1 MTSATPLA
9 PMPRFPAFY
18 EALNGREPF
27 PWQARLAEQV
37 AESGRWPAE
46 IGVPTGLGKTACLD
60 IAVWWLA
67 SQADRPPAE
76 RTAPTRIWWVVNRR
90 LLVDS
95 TADHAEHISSALTD
109 GGLEI
114 LRIVGQRLRSIGD
127 GSGSSP
133 LEVIRLRG
141 GVASSRP
148 TDPSCPAVILSTIPM
163 YGSRLLF
170 RGYGTSR
177 TMRSVDAALAGIDSL
192 VLVDEAHLARH
203 LTNLISQLAV
213 CVDGAERVLGEAR
226 SYPQVVAMTATGDA
240 KGEDRFE
247 LDADDQHNEIVRT
260 RLDAT
265 KSIEVRVHPRHS
277 EKHLALAAEQLL
289 QGASGSACLVFANS
303 PGTARAVWSIL
314 RKRFPASAASTILLT
329 GRTREREAASIRERI
344 LDGVEGMASDR
355 SLAAPRERHLIVVA
369 TQTLEV
375 GADIDAEFLVT
386 ETCGVRAL
394 TQRLGR
400 LNRLGR
406 FEQARGVFV
415 HMPPPSR
422 RGKSRSGSIEWP
434 VYGSEPD
441 SVRERLQRAVRP
453 ETGTV
458 NLSPREV
465 TDVLGEPGDDPGRA
479 PEILNGLLWEWVK
492 TTTPPPGEAPVEP
505 YFSGIAGVDYTVSVI
520 WRAHVPEPDWRLWP
534 RPSNREI
541 VSIPIREFQDTL
553 DENAEVRRLG
563 TDQMTIELSRAADLR
578 PGNVVVLPSHEGLLD
593 EFGWNPIAADPVFD
607 MSVPVRGLPLDTDA
621 MRRLSGVSL
630 NKVWSVDSGDVTLGN
645 LLKEAL
651 GDVEDHEDTDED
663 RRQEAAEQL
672 LKTLDKTSPKGWEAG
687 EWSRFLADLETKVV
701 SVPHEVPRLRLARA
715 STERRSDELDE
726 TSLARNATLLHHHGQ
741 RVGDVAGSIAKRVGV
756 PARFVGEIRRAGRW
770 HDCGK
775 ADARFQRW
783 LNPTGRAANDEP
795 SPLLA
800 KSDVPRSR
808 WNATRVAAGWP
819 RGGRHEALSA
829 RLVGGWI
836 ATLRDGD
843 PLLADLL
850 VHLVA
855 SHHGSGRPLIP
866 PVRDGALDTINAE
879 IEGVRLESDADLAVV
894 DWEQPARFRRLN
906 DIFGPWG
913 LALMETIVRQADHR
927 VSGEISRDSGEVAS

>member
-1 MTSATPLA
+1 MTNPAPLA
-9 PMPRFPAFY
+9 PMPRFSEFY
-18 EALNGREPF
+18 EALNNREPF
-27 PWQARLAEQV
+27 PWQARLAERLAV
-37 AESGRWPAE
+37 SGCWPAE

-67 SQADRPPAE
+67 SQADRPPAD

-95 TADHAEHISSALTD
+95 TADHATRISEALKD
-109 GGLEI
+109 SDLES
-114 LRIVGQRLRSIGD
+114 LQIVSRRLRSIAD
-127 GSGSSP
+127 SPGSSP

-177 TMRSVDAALAGIDSL
+177 TMRSVDAALAGTDSL

-203 LTNLISQLAV
+203 LTSLISQLAA
-213 CVDGAERVLGEAR
+213 CVDGSEEILGKVR
-226 SYPQVVAMTATGDA
+226 SHPQVVALTATGDA
-240 KGEDRFE
+240 KEEDRFD
-247 LDADDQHNEIVRT
+247 LNADDERNEIVRQ

-265 KSIEVRVHPRHS
+265 KSIEVRVHTRHS
-277 EKHLALAAEQLL
+277 EKHLATAAERLL
-289 QGASGSACLVFANS
+289 QGAKGATCLVFANS
-303 PGTARAVWSIL
+303 PVTARAAWMLL
-314 RKRFPASAASTILLT
+314 RKRFPASVANTLLLT
-329 GRTREREAASIRERI
+329 GKTREREADSIRERV
-344 LDGVEGMASDR
+344 LDGAEGMAADR
-355 SLAAPRERHLIVVA
+355 SLEAVRKRHLIVVA

-406 FEQARGVFV
+406 FKQSRGTYV
-415 HMPPPSR
+415 HMPPPR
-422 RGKSRSGSIEWP
+422 RKGTAKRGPLEWP
-434 VYGSEPD
+434 VYGREPD
-441 SVRERLQRAVRP
+441 SVHERLEEAVDP
-453 ETGTV
+453 NTGVV
-458 NLSPREV
+458 NLSPR
-465 TDVLGEPGDDPGRA
+465 DISGVLGEPGDDPGRA
-479 PEILNGLLWEWVK
+479 PEILKGLLWEWVK

-505 YFSGIAGVDYTVSVI
+505 YFAGIAGVDYSVSVI
-520 WRAHVPEPDWRLWP
+520 WRANIPEPGWRLWP

-541 VSIPIREFQDTL
+541 VSIPIGEFRDAL
-553 DENAEVRRLG
+553 DSDDEVSRLG
-563 TDQMTIELSRAADLR
+563 PDQMTIELSRTEDLQ
-578 PGNVVVLPSHEGLLD
+578 PGNVVVLPSDSGLLD
-593 EFGWNPIAADPVFD
+593 EFGWNPSATGTVFD
-607 MSVPVRGLPLDTDA
+607 MSIPVRGLPLEKDA
-621 MRRLSGVSL
+621 IRRLVGVSL
-630 NKVWSVDSGDVTLGN
+630 SETVSVDSDEMTLSS
-645 LLKEAL
+645 LLKGAL

-663 RRQEAAEQL
+663 RMREAAEQL
-672 LKTLDKTSPKGWEAG
+672 RQGLSKTRPEGWEES
-687 EWSRFLADLETKVV
+687 EWISFLDQLGPPVV
-701 SVPHEVPRLRLARA
+701 SVFDEVSRLPC
-715 STERRSDELDE
+715 SEGSSERPSEERDE
-726 TSLARNATLLHHHGQ
+726 TSLSENATLLHQHGEQ
-741 RVGDVAGSIAKRVGV
+741 VGRVSESLSERIGV
-756 PARFVGEIRRAGRW
+756 PLKLVRVIARAGRW

-775 ADARFQRW
+775 ADSRFQRW
-783 LNPTGRAANDEP
+783 LNPAGSATNGEP
-795 SPLLA
+795 LPPLA
-800 KSDVPRSR
+800 KSKTPRSR

-829 RLVGGWI
+829 RLVRAWV
-836 ATLRDGD
+836 ATVREED

-866 PVRDGALDTINAE
+866 PATDGAMGTVVAE
-879 IEGVRLESDADLAVV
+879 IEGVRLESRVDLSVV

-906 DIFGPWG
+906 DKFGPWG

-927 VSGEISRDSGEVAS
+927 VSSEKSSDSQEAAS